1 VANRRSALLALAAA
15 ALLGAGVVGAVWAL
29 GADGKGP
36 GRGAVSI
43 SYESGQPADERL
55 LKPAFARVA
64 ETLSFELGLPRNLH
78 VSVVG
83 RATAQK
89 LAPDGP
95 QYDPKASTLYV
106 PWDFVDESRRDL
118 ALGGRTPKL
127 AASLDQ
133 MLAGA
138 MSFVLYHE
146 LSHGLIDLLDLPIVG
161 REEGTAD
168 SLAAI
173 LAIESGRDGQFLTL
187 AAGQL
192 FDARA
197 HHPRLSAREAAAAR
211 YDLDHQRFF
220 DVVCRVYGSD
230 PARNAQLVGGDHGV
244 PRRRTDTCVFEYQR
258 ERRSWQRLLAP
269 WLRHGGRLVPLPG

>member
-1 VANRRSALLALAAA
+1 VAVRRSLVAA
-15 ALLGAGVVGAVWAL
+15 ALLGAGAVGAVWAL
-29 GADGKGP
+29 GGGGGKGP
-36 GRGAVSI
+36 GHGAVSV
-43 SYESGQPADERL
+43 SYEPGPPADERL
-55 LKPAFARVA
+55 LRPAFARVS
-64 ETLSFELGLPRNLH
+64 ETLSFELGLPRDLH
-78 VSVVG
+78 ISVVG
-83 RATAQK
+83 RATAER

-95 QYDPKASTLYV
+95 QYDPKVSTLYV

-118 ALGGRTPKL
+118 ALGDGSPKL
-127 AASLDQ
+127 GASPDRV
-133 MLAGA
+133 LAGA

-146 LSHGLIDLLDLPIVG
+146 ISHGLIDMLDLPLVG
-161 REEGTAD
+161 REEGVAD
-168 SLAAI
+168 SLGAI
-173 LAIESGRDGQFLTL
+173 LAIESGRDGPFLTL

-220 DVVCRVYGSD
+220 DVVCRIYGSD
-230 PARNAQLVGGDHGV
+230 PDRNGQLVGGDHGV

-258 ERRSWQRLLAP
+258 ERRSWQRLLAG